1 MRSQKVPKSRRHWQ
15 AKQTNCLCVVL
26 SQENQSR
33 RADRLK
39 RYRNL
44 SLESSVGSSS
54 LRQSGNAT
62 RVADHLLKLV
72 HGIRLREDGMAES
85 VSFVATLGRLLNSE
99 NDLRAF
105 HQA

>member
-15 AKQTNCLCVVL
+15 TKQTNFLCVVL

-44 SLESSVGSSS
+44 SLEY
-54 LRQSGNAT
+54 QSGRHLCIKVAA
-62 RVADHLLKLV
+62 RGVADHLLKLV
-72 HGIRLREDGMAES
+72 HGIGLREDGMAES

-105 HQA
+105 H